1 MLSCLNI
8 YNYMPSITTTDDTL
22 ITSTHDGDLQCAID
36 DTRDF
41 DNATVAHCFLF
52 GTESFMTGF
61 VVIII
66 LNGERGIHISV
77 VISQS

>member
-1 MLSCLNI
+1 
-8 YNYMPSITTTDDTL
+8 MPSITTTDDTL

-52 GTESFMTGF
+52 GTESFMTGSY
-61 VVIII
+61 IC
-66 LNGERGIHISV
+66 GYHHPKW
-77 VISQS
+77 